1 MNNAILLP
9 LPILLPIICGTLV
22 YRVRMRKRRTR
33 ELFVLASVLATS
45 LLMVALIAINPDAPL
60 VLASLPRGMSLSLRL
75 DGLGAV
81 FAAIAAVLWPI
92 ATVYAFEYMKHEGRE
107 VRFFCFYTMSFGV
120 TLGIALAA
128 NLLTMYLFYELLTL
142 VTLPL
147 VMHKRNEKAI
157 AAGRKYVIYSI
168 GGASICFISMV
179 FIYHFA
185 GEATFVFGGT
195 LSGINMDAS
204 VKNAFLLV
212 FLTSFIGF
220 SVKAAMFPFHG
231 WLPTASAAP
240 TTVTALLH
248 AVAVVKAGAFAAMRS
263 TYYIFGADFVRGTWA
278 QEAALLM
285 AGFSILFGSV
295 MALRE
300 SHFKRRLAYSTIS
313 NLSYIM
319 FAIALATPLGLSAAL
334 IQMTAH
340 AFLKITLFY
349 CAGAVIYKT
358 HYEYVSQLIGLG
370 KRMPI
375 VMGCFTFASLGL
387 MGLPMLPGF
396 QSKIALLAAAL
407 DTGGRIAW
415 FGLAAL
421 LISSLFTALYL
432 MSIVI
437 PVYFPRVG
445 FRTAHITGT
454 DDPNYLIT
462 GPLLLLC
469 AITLLLGIFPT
480 RVTAYLSG
488 VASGLF

>member
-33 ELFVLASVLATS
+33 EIFVLTSVLATS
-45 LLMVALIAINPDAPL
+45 LLMVALIVMRPAAPL
-60 VLASLPRGMSLSLRL
+60 ILASLPRGMVLSLRL
-75 DGLGAV
+75 DGLGTV
-81 FAAIAAVLWPI
+81 FAAMAAVLWPI

-107 VRFFCFYTMSFGV
+107 VRFFCFYTISFGV

-142 VTLPL
+142 ATLPL
-147 VMHKRNEKAI
+147 VMHKRDEKAI
-157 AAGRKYVIYSI
+157 AAGKKYIIYSI
-168 GGASICFISMV
+168 GGASVCFISMV

-185 GEATFVFGGT
+185 GEANFVMGGI
-195 LSGINMDAS
+195 LSNVKMDAS

-212 FLTSFIGF
+212 FLTSFLGF

-231 WLPTASAAP
+231 WLPSASVAP

-248 AVAVVKAGAFAAMRS
+248 AVAVVKAGAFATMRS

-278 QEAALLM
+278 QEVALFM
-285 AGFSILFGSV
+285 TSFTIFFGSV

-300 SHFKRRLAYSTIS
+300 NHLKRRLAYSTVS
-313 NLSYIM
+313 NLSYIL
-319 FAIALATPLGLSAAL
+319 FAVALATPLGLSAAL

-375 VMGCFTFASLGL
+375 VMGCFSFASLGL
-387 MGLPMLPGF
+387 MGLPTLPGF
-396 QSKIALLAAAL
+396 QSKIALLTAAL
-407 DTGGRIAW
+407 DAGGRMAW
-415 FGLAAL
+415 LGLAAL
-421 LISSLFTALYL
+421 LTSSLLTALYL
-432 MSIVI
+432 MSIVV
-437 PVYFPRVG
+437 PAYFPRKG
-445 FRTAHITGT
+445 FRMEPIDGT

-462 GPLLLLC
+462 GPLLMLC
-469 AITLLLGIFPT
+469 ALTLLLGVFPARIT
-480 RVTAYLSG
+480 GYLSG
-488 VASGLF
+488 VATGLF